1 MLGTGIAPGGV
12 MGSFFSIML
21 LLLLWAMG
29 RSVLSRLLMDAEGLA
44 ETVGLLDSVWNLGG
58 GLGAP
63 EDSV

>member
-12 MGSFFSIML
+12 IGSFFSMM
-21 LLLLWAMG
+21 LLLWAMG

-44 ETVGLLDSVWNLGG
+44 ETVGLLDSVWNLGD